1 MQSKSKLFIPLP
13 LSVILKLQKIKE
25 YEALTPEQVVI
36 KLIEDKLRD
45 TGR

>member
-13 LSVILKLQKIKE
+13 LSVILKLQKIKK

>member
-36 KLIEDKLRD
+36 MLIEDKLRN
-45 TGR
+45 TGC

>member
-25 YEALTPEQVVI
+25 YEALTPEQVVV
-36 KLIEDKLRD
+36 KLIEDKLRN